1 MDGQMSD
8 CKCTFNSPFT
18 WHINTIS
25 TASNNCNCFCQ
36 IDFHK
41 QRECLYVT
49 IRTGAAWKPSEIL
62 LKKSQLFCQAR
73 NGKLAIWLQIRVLG
87 ASKPKGCFSKVRS
100 VRTVHALRW
109 SHVMTEPFVKRQ
121 WSVITNN
128 GQLTFIASSD
138 YDDWIFSTD
147 KRITEVT
154 PGAQDNLFPLQI
166 DKGVSNYQ
174 SLSYQHHFWGFRVG
188 EGSAN
193 SLGVAGVLSWERR
206 STLCCIYELILC
218 SLMESVWH
226 HIAAYIWWMTLS
238 LHLPTIFNSI
248 QSMIDWLNTSTS
260 NAVFMIKSTAKGALM
275 KNSWWAMSFL
285 KCFAGPENKGVSFLY
300 GVG

>member
-1 MDGQMSD
+1 MSD
-8 CKCTFNSPFT
+8 CKCTFISPFT
-18 WHINTIS
+18 WHVNTIS

-41 QRECLYVT
+41 KRKCLHFT
-49 IRTGAAWKPSEIL
+49 IKAGAAWQPQKYLSFCRNYFNCFATLEMASLQSDFKFQVKRL
-62 LKKSQLFCQAR
+62 L
-73 NGKLAIWLQIRVLG
+73 
-87 ASKPKGCFSKVRS
+87 SKVRS

-128 GQLTFIASSD
+128 GQLTFIASSE

-147 KRITEVT
+147 KRITKVT

-188 EGSAN
+188 EGN
-193 SLGVAGVLSWERR
+193 DDSLGVAGVLLWERR

-218 SLMESVWH
+218 SLMKSVWH
-226 HIAAYIWWMTLS
+226 HIAAYIWWLYPYTYQQYS
-238 LHLPTIFNSI
+238 TTVFN
-248 QSMIDWLNTSTS
+248 QWLIDWIHQPQMQSL
-260 NAVFMIKSTAKGALM
+260 
-275 KNSWWAMSFL
+275 W
-285 KCFAGPENKGVSFLY
+285 
-300 GVG
+300 